1 MQPVGSKLVGAALL
15 AALFTAGCVVK
26 KPEGEEPA
34 KVVPYVVGTGE
45 IMMANQYRHAK
56 LWFAGQ
62 DGNWPLAQYEVD
74 ELKEGFDDVK
84 SYHPTFKKMPTAPK
98 IDEFVVGPLGE
109 LDKAVAHKDTAAFEA
124 SFDELTAGCNACH
137 RSFGF
142 GFNVIQRPTAPP
154 VTNQQFEPVK
164 NG

>member
-1 MQPVGSKLVGAALL
+1 MSKLASTALLIALL
-15 AALFTAGCVVK
+15 AAGCTVK
-26 KPEGEEPA
+26 KTETKQAQVP
-34 KVVPYVVGTGE
+34 PYVIGTGE

-56 LWFAGQ
+56 LWFAGE
-62 DGNWPLAQYEVD
+62 DANWPLAAYEVR

-84 SYHPTFKKMPTAPK
+84 TFHPTFKKMPTAPK
-98 IDEFVVGPLGE
+98 IDEFVEGPLGE
-109 LDKAVAHKDTAAFEA
+109 LDKAVKNKDKAAFAA

-137 RSFGF
+137 RTFGF

-164 NG
+164 EG